1 VHSFRSVIAR
11 ALAALV
17 IAGALAGDA
26 AASTFNV
33 SPTQVFLDGRTP
45 SALLTLRNDSN
56 EPLRFQLSVFGWD
69 QSPTG
74 EMTLT
79 PTDDIVFFPA
89 LVTLAPKEERKI
101 RVGRVV
107 GAGELERSYR
117 IFVEELPP
125 LDSVTSGNAGVKVL
139 TKMGIPIFVRPA
151 RESTAL
157 AIKDIAGHNG
167 TLTFALANSGTVHVV
182 PEKVTVRGFAD
193 GAPVFEKQ
201 LSAWYLLAGGRRD
214 FDMPLS
220 AADCA
225 RATSYQ
231 VEVAFAESK
240 VDQRMAAPAG
250 VCAQ

>member
-107 GAGELERSYR
+107 GAGDVERSYR

-125 LDSVTSGNAGVKVL
+125 LESVTSGNAGVKVL
-139 TKMGIPIFVRPA
+139 TKMGIPIFVRPS
-151 RESTAL
+151 REATAL

-167 TLTFALANSGTVHVV
+167 SLTFAIANAGTVHVV
-182 PEKVTVRGFAD
+182 PDTVTVRGFAD

-201 LSAWYLLAGGRRD
+201 LTAWYLLAGGRRD
-214 FDMPLS
+214 FDLPVS

-225 RATSYQ
+225 RATAYQ
-231 VEVAFAESK
+231 VEVAFGESK
-240 VDQRMAAPAG
+240 VDQRVAAPAG
-250 VCAQ
+250 VCLQ